1 MMMRSGGR
9 KNPFMSL
16 WLSGANKV
24 AGHAR
29 VRILAEARRQQSDMA
44 REIGRAMASF
54 WAAPL
59 GPRPKKRRG
68 KGK

>member
-1 MMMRSGGR
+1 MKSGGR

-44 REIGRAMASF
+44 RAIGRAMGSL
-54 WAAPL
+54 WTAPL
-59 GPRPKKRRG
+59 SPRPKKRRG
-68 KGK
+68 KSK